1 MRGSSSGARE
11 GIRQSR
17 LPKPTVYGTRE
28 HRHRLFCPRVG
39 GLDGGKAAA
48 PRSKR
53 LSPPANQ
60 LTLTSAAYPRQL
72 LTSPGSWHGWTAL
85 PGSSSDIS
93 GYCQLGAEEAKLPR
107 AQPSREYTSAH
118 EGNTSRIAPGEEG
131 AITSSSVL
139 TGGET
144 MTAELEVIVDPSVGG
159 EELLCMPG

>member
-1 MRGSSSGARE
+1 MRGRSAHVCVLADAAQSSRTLARTF
-11 GIRQSR
+11 RW
-17 LPKPTVYGTRE
+17 
-28 HRHRLFCPRVG
+28 
-39 GLDGGKAAA
+39 
-48 PRSKR
+48 
-53 LSPPANQ
+53 
-60 LTLTSAAYPRQL
+60 SA
-72 LTSPGSWHGWTAL
+72 G
-85 PGSSSDIS
+85 